1 MVALDTV
8 IHHLSRLG
16 ALIIRPIS
24 SFVVGLRQHSMRRA
38 AISELCAMD
47 DRIFDDIG
55 VSRFQLHVMTHG
67 STEHDSVGPD
77 LGRFPAN
84 SQADDTSQG
93 TQLDNDNEPRLAA

>member
-8 IHHLSRLG
+8 VYHLSRFG
-16 ALIIRPIS
+16 GLIIRPVS
-24 SFVVGLRQHSMRRA
+24 SFVDGLRQHSMRRA

-77 LGRFPAN
+77 LCRFPAN
-84 SQADDTSQG
+84 WQGDDTSQG
-93 TQLDNDNEPRLAA
+93 TQSDNDNEPKLAA